1 MGMAGKPD
9 VFVQLIPGSSYDVWP
24 CSVSGVA
31 SHTRGGDRGGW
42 RFVSALPPGHS
53 WTKARVGGREGAKVR
68 WGLGESED
76 WGTFQK
82 WKPDEPFK
90 GEQILHGALLC
101 CERVRR
107 RQLRA
112 SPPAHGPM
120 GRTRITALD
129 ALSSFQ

>member
-1 MGMAGKPD
+1 MQGTHTPPTGMRERWRERGAPSPRGTAGAKR
-9 VFVQLIPGSSYDVWP
+9 
-24 CSVSGVA
+24 GV
-31 SHTRGGDRGGW
+31 RGGGGGA
-42 RFVSALPPGHS
+42 AL
-53 WTKARVGGREGAKVR
+53 E
-68 WGLGESED
+68 WGLGGSKD

-107 RQLRA
+107 RQLR
-112 SPPAHGPM
+112 SSLPARGSM